1 MIGTL
6 AGSAALAW
14 YGSRVARDAFR
25 WALGRPDASP
35 LWDRATGLL
44 GALARPRWSRRR
56 LDLLP
61 AGVVRDREGL
71 YGPPDASRAMGAGLS
86 ATVRRTHPRVGWSV
100 VVTCPAT
107 ETAAVVSRHPSLAAA
122 CAALDSLTLSPDTN
136 SGD

>member
-1 MIGTL
+1 VISTL

-14 YGSRVARDAFR
+14 YGSRVARDCWR
-25 WALGRPDASP
+25 WALGRPDHSP
-35 LWDRATGLL
+35 LWDRATALL
-44 GALARPRWSRRR
+44 GALARPRWARRR

-71 YGPPDASRAMGAGLS
+71 YGPPDATRELEVGIS
-86 ATVRRTHPRVGWSV
+86 AAVRRTHPRVGWSV

-122 CAALDSLTLSPDTN
+122 HAALEALTLDTPD
-136 SGD
+136 GD

>member
-1 MIGTL
+1 MIGSIF
-6 AGSAALAW
+6 GGAALAG
-14 YGSRVARDAFR
+14 YGSRVARDCWR

-61 AGVVRDREGL
+61 AGVLRDREGL
-71 YGPPDASRAMGAGLS
+71 YGPPYASRELEVGLM

-107 ETAAVVSRHPSLAAA
+107 ETAAVVSRHPSLRAA
-122 CAALDSLTLSPDTN
+122 CAALDSLTLDTP